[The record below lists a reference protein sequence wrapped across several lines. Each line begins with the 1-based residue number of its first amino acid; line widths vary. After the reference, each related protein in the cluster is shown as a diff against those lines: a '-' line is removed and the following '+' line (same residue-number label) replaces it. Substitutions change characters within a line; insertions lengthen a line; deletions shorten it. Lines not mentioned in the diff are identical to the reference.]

1 MAYQKVT
8 TTSYGGRLKNAL
20 SGVGAGFVM
29 LIAGT
34 ILLFWNEGRTVKTTR
49 MLKEAAGVCVEL
61 PSIDAVDAEYN
72 GKMIHASGVATT
84 EDVLSDGQFGL
95 SLNAIKLIRS
105 AEFYQWVEHQHSE
118 TKDKVGGGQETITT
132 YTYSK
137 EWVSSPVNS
146 SSFEDPSYRGIDN
159 DVLLM
164 IEDKTWQ
171 AQNVSF
177 GAYTFP
183 EGLISQMNNAEPFN
197 VELPEDVAQQ
207 YEADFHR
214 VYNVAATT
222 SFMHP
227 SGNVLYIGANPNSPT
242 IGDVRITYKKVLPGQ
257 VSILAKVNGNTFEK
271 YTAKNGYGLMT
282 LEDGEVGMDEMFA
295 NEHAANK
302 TMGWILRLIGVLLVF
317 FGFKNIFN
325 IITQL
330 LKVLPFLANIAD
342 LGVNLVAGVLA
353 FAWCLI
359 VIAIAWLWYRPLLG
373 ILLLAAAAALIWF
386 LAKKSKDKKAALAA
400 AGAPVQP
407 QAPVQPAAPVQPQAP
422 AQPAAPQ
429 QPLYQA
435 PQPPVP
441 PAPDYSDAPAPDFS
455 DAPAPGPDDIPLQ

>member
-20 SGVGAGFVM
+20 SGVAAGFVM

-34 ILLFWNEGRTVKTTR
+34 VLLFWNEGRTVKTTR

-61 PSIDAVDAEYN
+61 PSIESVDAEYN
-72 GKMIHASGVATT
+72 GKMIHASGLATT
-84 EDVLSDGQFGL
+84 EDVLTDGQFGL
-95 SLNAIKLIRS
+95 SLNAIKLIRD

-137 EWVSSPVNS
+137 EWVSEPTNS

-164 IEDKTWQ
+164 IEDNIWQ
-171 AQNVSF
+171 AENVSF

-183 EGLISQMNNAEPFN
+183 KELISQMNNAEPYN
-197 VELPEDVAQQ
+197 VELSEETVRQ

-214 VYNVAATT
+214 VYNVAETT

-227 SGNVLYIGANPNSPT
+227 SGNVLYIGANPNNPT
-242 IGDVRITYKKVLPGQ
+242 VGDVRITYKKVLPGE
-257 VSILAKVNGNTFEK
+257 VSILAKVNGNTFER

-282 LEDGEVGMDEMFA
+282 LEDGIVGMDEMFA
-295 NEHAANK
+295 SEHAANK
-302 TMGWILRLIGVLLVF
+302 TTAWILRLIGVLLVF

-330 LKVLPFLANIAD
+330 LKVLPFLANIAN

-353 FAWCLI
+353 FAWCLV

-386 LAKKSKDKKAALAA
+386 LGKKSKEKKAATAA

-407 QAPVQPAAPVQPQAP
+407 QAPVQPVAPVQPQPQAP

-435 PQPPVP
+435 PQPP
-441 PAPDYSDAPAPDFS
+441 APDFSDAPAPDYS